1 MKVIL
6 LNAGMGKRLGYL
18 TKNNPKCLIKINDKD
33 TILDYQL
40 KNLIKSNLKE
50 IIMPTGYFEEKIKNH
65 VKINYPTLNI
75 QYVNN
80 PIYYKTNYIYSIY
93 LLKNI
98 IDDDVILLHGDLI
111 FSKILLEEIINSKD
125 INIVLVNKEIK
136 PPKKDFKALI
146 IDEKIIQIG
155 VNISGSNRA
164 FLAPLFKLT
173 KQFFNTWLNQIE
185 KFINKNQV
193 NCYAEDALN
202 EILNKVILKPFYFTN
217 QICKEIDD
225 IKDLEL
231 IKKYLKENIEI

>member
-40 KNLIKSNLKE
+40 KNLIKNNLKE
-50 IIMPTGYFEEKIKNH
+50 IIMLTGYFEEKIKNH

-75 QYVNN
+75 QYINN

-111 FSKILLEEIINSKD
+111 FSKFLLEEISDSKD
-125 INIVLVNKEIK
+125 INNVLVNKEIK

-164 FLAPLFKLT
+164 FLAPLYKLT
-173 KQFFNTWLNQIE
+173 KQFFNAWLNQIE
-185 KFINKNQV
+185 KFINDNRV

-202 EILNKVILKPFYFTN
+202 EILDRYILKPFYFQN
-217 QICKEIDD
+217 KICKEIDD

-231 IKKYLKENIEI
+231 VKKYLKENIEI